1 MPQYNDFRDLT
12 VKPDEEGFATIQ
24 VEEDVSR
31 IALCT
36 LSAINL
42 GNIRSLDDIEGWMW
56 NAVRGL
62 DQLLDY
68 QDYLVPA
75 AREATLDYRPLGI
88 GIINLAY
95 YFAKNNVTYDD
106 PEAHQLIH
114 DTMEAVQFY
123 GIKASIELAKRKG
136 PCRLYERTK
145 YSQGLLPI
153 DHYKKSVDEIV
164 KPNYSLDWAWLRE
177 ELKQHGMR
185 NATITALMPAET
197 SAKIVNATN
206 GVEPVRSL
214 VTVKGNKSN
223 ISKQV
228 VPEIHRLK
236 NKYQMLWDMEDMN
249 GIIKTMAVIQKFTD
263 QSIST
268 NLSYNPAH
276 YEGGK
281 IPMSMMLR
289 DLVLCARYG
298 IKTLYYHNTR
308 DGRDDDLQ
316 DHTEESK
323 TEEPK
328 WVAIPLN
335 GPNGIE
341 MVNVPAPIEV
351 EDEEECESCTI

>member
-1 MPQYNDFRDLT
+1 
-12 VKPDEEGFATIQ
+12 
-24 VEEDVSR
+24 
-31 IALCT
+31 
-36 LSAINL
+36 
-42 GNIRSLDDIEGWMW
+42 
-56 NAVRGL
+56 
-62 DQLLDY
+62 
-68 QDYLVPA
+68 
-75 AREATLDYRPLGI
+75 
-88 GIINLAY
+88 
-95 YFAKNNVTYDD
+95 
-106 PEAHQLIH
+106 
-114 DTMEAVQFY
+114 
-123 GIKASIELAKRKG
+123 
-136 PCRLYERTK
+136 
-145 YSQGLLPI
+145 
-153 DHYKKSVDEIV
+153 
-164 KPNYSLDWAWLRE
+164 
-177 ELKQHGMR
+177 
-185 NATITALMPAET
+185 
-197 SAKIVNATN
+197 
-206 GVEPVRSL
+206 
-214 VTVKGNKSN
+214 
-223 ISKQV
+223 
-228 VPEIHRLK
+228 
-236 NKYQMLWDMEDMN
+236 MEDMN